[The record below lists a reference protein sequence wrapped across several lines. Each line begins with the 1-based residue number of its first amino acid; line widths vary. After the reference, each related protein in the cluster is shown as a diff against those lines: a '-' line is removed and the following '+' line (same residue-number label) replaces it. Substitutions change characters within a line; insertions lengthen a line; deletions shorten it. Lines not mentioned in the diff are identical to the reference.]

1 MYLYLKEKVRSGV
14 EISAEMTD
22 EMHELVYHTTVAN
35 SPELAM
41 EVLGLLLELNVLEDE
56 EIMLRGRIQDI
67 VGVSPSKSS
76 TMANA
81 ETGSI
86 ADATPLFAGF
96 EPIDPSLESASK
108 GIVYTYFVVT
118 NVKA

>member
-67 VGVSPSKSS
+67 VGVSPTK
-76 TMANA
+76 ANA
-81 ETGSI
+81 KAAAEGNNF
-86 ADATPLFAGF
+86 AELAPLFAGF
-96 EPIDPSLESASK
+96 EAIDPSLESDSK
-108 GIVYTYFVVT
+108 GM
-118 NVKA
+118 